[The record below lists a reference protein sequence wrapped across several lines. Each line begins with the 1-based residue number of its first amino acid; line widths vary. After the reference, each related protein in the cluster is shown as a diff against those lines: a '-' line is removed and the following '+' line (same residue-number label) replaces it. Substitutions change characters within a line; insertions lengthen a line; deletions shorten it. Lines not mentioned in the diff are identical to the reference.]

1 MLCYF
6 LLYSKMNQNESCD
19 PMDCSMPG
27 FPVLH
32 HTPEFAQILFTE
44 LVMPSNHLILC
55 RPLLLLPSVFPSIRC
70 SYRECFFLILA
81 HLCKIFIPFPTGLF
95 KSFVPQLLLFGASLL
110 SSCFLS
116 FHWQEFAG
124 SSFVSGVLCIA
135 NVSPTSLSLTSE
147 ILLSFAKTSNFH
159 VIIDSHYFE
168 LYCKISNNHQQSQ
181 VNNGKY
187 IDWMGSKVMF
197 LLVQNESL

>member
-32 HTPEFAQILFTE
+32 HILEFAQIH
-44 LVMPSNHLILC
+44 VHWVGDSIQPSH
-55 RPLLLLPSVFPSIRC
+55 PLSSPSPPALSLSQHQVFLQGV
-70 SYRECFFLILA
+70 FFLILA

-159 VIIDSHYFE
+159 VIIDSHHFE